1 MDLGLAGRRAIVT
14 GGSRGI
20 GLAVASALLAEGAQ
34 VVIAAR
40 DGERLKTAAA
50 QLAAGSVDGVVVP
63 VVADTGSDESVR
75 ELVARTVDEL
85 GGVDILV
92 NNAARVG
99 GAGGPGGV
107 RGLATADAAAD
118 LNVKVLG
125 YLRTAQ
131 EVIPHLVAQW
141 WGRIINVGGVAARQ
155 VGLVS
160 GSIRN
165 AGIVALTKTLADELG
180 AHGVTVNA
188 VHECA
193 SEALT
198 DVHVTR
204 RCSAPEALFH
214 AIGPARARSLPGFL
228 GNFVLNPA
236 QLAAALPGIL
246 AAFSFSPRERVQ
258 IRGRM
263 DEALADS
270 VPHDLDEVLETLSR
284 RAQWAAD
291 RTMGLVSTCQ
301 AIM

>member
-1 MDLGLAGRRAIVT
+1 MDLELAGRRAIVT

-20 GLAVASALLAEGAQ
+20 GLAVAGALLAEGAR

-40 DGERLKTAAA
+40 DGERLKAAA
-50 QLAAGSVDGVVVP
+50 ARLAAGADGGVVVP
-63 VVADTGSDESVR
+63 VVADTGSDEAVR

-107 RGLATADAAAD
+107 RALATADAAAD

-131 EVIPHLVAQW
+131 EVIPHFTAQR
-141 WGRIINVGGVAARQ
+141 WGRIINIGGVAARQ

-188 VHECA
+188 VH
-193 SEALT
+193 
-198 DVHVTR
+198 
-204 RCSAPEALFH
+204 
-214 AIGPARARSLPGFL
+214 PGFTRTDRHD
-228 GNFVLNPA
+228 GTITVTEE
-236 QLAAALPGIL
+236 QLAAAARSIVIGRVVTADEVAAVVTFLASPVAAAITGESL
-246 AAFSFSPRERVQ
+246 AAGGGTPGP
-258 IRGRM
+258 I
-263 DEALADS
+263 
-270 VPHDLDEVLETLSR
+270 HY
-284 RAQWAAD
+284 
-291 RTMGLVSTCQ
+291 
-301 AIM
+301 

>member
-1 MDLGLAGRRAIVT
+1 MT

-20 GLAVASALLAEGAQ
+20 GRAVAAALLSEGAQ

-40 DGERLKTAAA
+40 DSDRLKSAATVF
-50 QLAAGSVDGVVVP
+50 AAGSDGGVVVP

-75 ELVARTVDEL
+75 ELVARAVDEL

-107 RGLATADAAAD
+107 RALATADAAED

-131 EVIPHLVAQW
+131 EVIPHLVAQR
-141 WGRIINVGGVAARQ
+141 WGRIINIGGVAARQ

-188 VHECA
+188 VHPGLTRTDQHDGTVTP
-193 SEALT
+193 SE
-198 DVHVTR
+198 
-204 RCSAPEALFH
+204 E
-214 AIGPARARSLPGFL
+214 
-228 GNFVLNPA
+228 
-236 QLAAALPGIL
+236 QLAAAASRIVIG
-246 AAFSFSPRERVQ
+246 RVVTA
-258 IRGRM
+258 
-263 DEALADS
+263 DEAAAVVAFLAS
-270 VPHDLDEVLETLSR
+270 PV
-284 RAQWAAD
+284 AAAI
-291 RTMGLVSTCQ
+291 TGESLAVSGGTPGP
-301 AIM
+301 IHY